1 MRATDFTVASPG
13 RLVAADTLDGQ
24 YWPAFVPDPLPPP
37 LNWNDDTVALLAAA
51 ERALGRLDG
60 RAAALLDLSPELGMP
75 FTVRPMMAREAVASS
90 RIEGATSD
98 AVELY
103 RFQAGAATRD
113 AADAEEV
120 NNHIKALEFGLRRM
134 ADLPIS
140 LRLIREVHEV
150 LMSGVRGRDRKPGE
164 FRRRQAIITGAF
176 AGIEN
181 ARYVPPPH
189 RDMMPALY
197 ALEKFLHSNSPLP
210 LLVQLALIHY
220 QFEAIHPFEDGNGRT
235 GRLLLTLLLCDRG
248 YLSHPWLSLSDY
260 LEAGRRQYMDLLLG
274 VSLRGEWEQWLQFF
288 LAAVIAVANDAFRRI
303 ETLLRLRSQYR
314 QRVGSERTV
323 PALRQV
329 IDCLF
334 ETPVITSTLLRE
346 RMPVSNPTA
355 VGYLDRLTKAGIL
368 TETIPETTPRQ
379 YTAEGILTVINQRP
393 DFGRF

>member
-1 MRATDFTVASPG
+1 MRATDFTAASPG

-24 YWPAFVPDPLPPP
+24 YWPAFVPNPLPPA
-37 LNWNDDTVALLAAA
+37 LVWNDDTVALLAAA
-51 ERALGRLDG
+51 DRALGRLDG

-134 ADLPIS
+134 TDLPIS

-164 FRRRQAIITGAF
+164 FRSRQAIITGAF

-189 RDMMPALY
+189 REMMPALY
-197 ALEKFLHSNSPLP
+197 ALEGFLHSNSRLP

-235 GRLLLTLLLCDRG
+235 GRLLLTLLMCDRG

-260 LEAGRRQYMDLLLG
+260 LEACRRQYMDLLLG
-274 VSLRGEWEQWLQFF
+274 ISLRGEWEQWLQFF
-288 LAAVIAVANDAFRRI
+288 LTAVIAVSDDAFRRI
-303 ETLLRLRSQYR
+303 ESLLQLRSQYR
-314 QRVGSERTV
+314 QRVSSERTA
-323 PALRQV
+323 PALQQV

-355 VGYLDRLTKAGIL
+355 VGYLDRLAKAGIL
-368 TETIPETTPRQ
+368 TETMPETAPRQ
-379 YTAEGILTVINQRP
+379 YTADGILTIINQRP
-393 DFGRF
+393 DFADF